1 MFKISLKCLVLPA
14 TIALVVCSMLGP
26 ARADRVL
33 SASHQWPGG
42 IGDLRDEMVR
52 LVAREVEA
60 ADVGLTIR
68 IFPAQSLFRAREQWR
83 ALTTGQ
89 LDMSVFP
96 PDYAGGRHP
105 EFHATLMP
113 GLVRN
118 HDHARRLNESA
129 FMDRL
134 EEIMQEAGVVVIAN
148 AWLAGGF
155 ASRDSC
161 ILEPEDVQGQMAR
174 AAGSAFEQMLAGA
187 GASITSMPSSEIYTA
202 LQTGV
207 LDTINTS
214 SESFV
219 SYRLYEQLECV
230 TPPGDNALWFMYQPI
245 LMSRGT
251 WDSLTDEQ
259 REVLRRAGA
268 LAEEYAYQAARA
280 ADEQMIQVFRDNG
293 VEVVFM
299 TDEQAE
305 AWRAVAAE
313 TAYRYFAER
322 VEDGQALLDLAL
334 SVE

>member
-1 MFKISLKCLVLPA
+1 MFKIPRTWIGVTA
-14 TIALVVCSMLGP
+14 TVGLIVCTTLGP

-33 SASHQWPGG
+33 SVSHQFPGG
-42 IGDLRDEMVR
+42 VGDLRDEMVR

-68 IFPAQSLFRAREQWR
+68 IFPAQSLFRAREQWS
-83 ALTTGQ
+83 AMISGQ

-96 PDYAGGRHP
+96 PDYAGGRHAQ
-105 EFHATLMP
+105 FHATLMP

-134 EEIMQEAGVVVIAN
+134 EEIMHEAGVVVIAH

-155 ASRDSC
+155 ASRHGC
-161 ILEPEDVQGQMAR
+161 ILEPADVQGQVAR

-187 GASITSMPSSEIYTA
+187 GASISSMPSSEIYTA

-214 SESFV
+214 SQSFV
-219 SYRLYEQLECV
+219 SYRLYEQLDCV

-245 LMSRGT
+245 LMSRAT
-251 WDSLTDEQ
+251 WDTLTDEQ

-268 LAEEYAYQAARA
+268 LAEEYAHEAARA

-299 TDEQAE
+299 TEEQAE
-305 AWRAVAAE
+305 AWRVVAAE
-313 TAYRYFAER
+313 TAYRSFAER